1 MCGRFI
7 DPNLRGTEFE
17 FAEIKI
23 TPFPRRF
30 S

>member
-17 FAEIKI
+17 FAEITGVRQQI
-23 TPFPRRF
+23 R
-30 S
+30 